1 MAVPFSVAVRGKE
14 TILVLFVS
22 QENKQIFFFFLLLY
36 LEKHL
41 SSLSLVS
48 PHQRVVP
55 SLHAQ
60 EVIKQLSASI

>member
-22 QENKQIFFFFLLLY
+22 QENKQIFFVLLLY

>member
-22 QENKQIFFFFLLLY
+22 QKNKQIFFLLLY